1 MSLDTARTVDEAVRA
16 ATQMLGPRT
25 DTARFDAEVL
35 MAHALGV
42 SRSEL
47 FLRRMGDA
55 PPPHFA
61 ELVLRRAGH
70 EPVAH
75 IVGSVGFWG
84 LDFVVTPHVLIPRG
98 DSETLIEAAVQA
110 FAGAPPRRV
119 LDLGTGSGCLLLAA
133 LHEWPDAEAVGIDRS
148 DAALAVATDNA
159 RRLPGTNG
167 PARLLRRDWTQG
179 GWAQGLGQFD
189 LVLANPPYV
198 EDEAALEPSVRD
210 HEPGGAL
217 FAGPEGLDDYRLL
230 LPQLPALLTPGGIAM
245 VEIGASQ
252 APAVEAIAAAAG
264 FTATLHLDLA
274 DRPRAL
280 ELKIPLGKAGDSA

>member
-1 MSLDTARTVDEAVRA
+1 MSLDTARTVGAAIRA
-16 ATQMLGPRT
+16 ATELLGART

-47 FLRRMGDA
+47 FLRRMGD
-55 PPPHFA
+55 PPPPRFA
-61 ELVLRRAGH
+61 QLVTRRAGH

-84 LDFVVTPHVLIPRG
+84 LDFVVTPDVLIPRG

-110 FAGAPPRRV
+110 FAGRPPRRI

-159 RRLPGTNG
+159 RRLPGRNG

-179 GWAQGLGQFD
+179 GWSQDLGRFD

-198 EDEAALEPSVRD
+198 EDAAPLEPSVRD

-230 LPQLPALLTPGGIAM
+230 VPQLPGLLTPGGIAM
-245 VEIGASQ
+245 VEIGWTQ
-252 APAVEAIAAAAG
+252 ADAVSAIARAAG
-264 FTATLHLDLA
+264 FQAALHLDLA